1 MGTLKQVGLAVMICF
16 VLVGC
21 SAYKASTQPDKRNIG
36 LLQEGTHR
44 SLLIAEFG
52 SPLHTEVRDG
62 KKQDIFRFV
71 QGYGKATKGARAVGH
86 GVATVATLGLWEVF
100 GTPIE
105 GTFDG
110 TQQGY
115 LVVYDDNDIA
125 VEVKRL
131 VSE

>member
-1 MGTLKQVGLAVMICF
+1 MRVLKRVSFLVMMCF
-16 VLVGC
+16 VLAGC
-21 SAYKASTQPDKRNIG
+21 SAYKASTQPDKKNLS
-36 LLQEGTHR
+36 LLEPGTAR

-52 SPLHTEVRDG
+52 APIHTEVRDG
-62 KKQDIFRFV
+62 NRQDIFRFI
-71 QGYGKATKGARAVGH
+71 QGYGKANKGARAVGH

-110 TQQGY
+110 TKQGY
-115 LVVYDDNDIA
+115 LVIYDENDTAI
-125 VEVKRL
+125 EVKRL